1 MKPIMRYNLLVF
13 NCALLVVPT
22 NFTKIEK
29 KTVRVQ
35 NYLQINV

>member
-29 KTVRVQ
+29 KP
-35 NYLQINV
+35 YDYKIIYK